1 MWLNVWHVIESGSS
15 IKDQQVCC
23 NLWMCQNGN
32 GIKCRWI
39 LLEFKDGKALK
50 TCLPGFGKPAGFSKP
65 ACQVFRNRQVS
76 SVSWK
81 SDLKGIFWSEPTTGR
96 FWKTGRFRDRFLV
109 LSVFDLLFGFL
120 LYDNLLSIIYGQL
133 SFWLWWLSWSIISLD
148 YGGYQLFI
156 IMGLWLINI
165 IEFLWNLWFLW
176 IVLSPPHIL

>member
-1 MWLNVWHVIESGSS
+1 MPNIFLFHLVSFLIFSG
-15 IKDQQVCC
+15 
-23 NLWMCQNGN
+23 G
-32 GIKCRWI
+32 

-81 SDLKGIFWSEPTTGR
+81 SDLKGIFWSEPKTGR

-109 LSVFDLLFGFL
+109 LSVFYLLFGFL